1 MKKIKG
7 VCMGMDGISSVNSN
21 MMYAVNAVHFGHN
34 NLSEELIKKL
44 KQLGID
50 PSTVKSEAEARAL
63 IAQAE
68 KQQATNQPTRTQQAQ
83 VQPQIESPNVDL
95 KKLNDDIKKMG
106 DKLGIDVTTIK
117 SPKDIVDRFD
127 VTIKEFTAA
136 ASAQSNKNA
145 MASVDNNTKGVKI
158 STGAEIV
165 DKPEVVQA
173 DFKSIKDRVEELENA
188 KNAMFAGQDMLA
200 IMNRIK
206 LGI

>member
-1 MKKIKG
+1 
-7 VCMGMDGISSVNSN
+7 MGMDGISSVNAN

-50 PSTVKSEAEARAL
+50 PKTVKSEEEAKAL

-68 KQQATNQPTRTQQAQ
+68 KQQNQAQPTRTQQAQ
-83 VQPQIESPNVDL
+83 AQPQIASPNVDL

-117 SPKDIVDRFD
+117 DPNEIVDKFD
-127 VTIKEFTAA
+127 VAIKEFTVA
-136 ASAQSNKNA
+136 ASAQSNKNN
-145 MASVDNNTKGVKI
+145 MAPVENNNNAKGVKI

-173 DFKSIKDRVEELENA
+173 DFKSIKDRVEELEKA

-200 IMNRIK
+200 MMNRMA

>member
-1 MKKIKG
+1 
-7 VCMGMDGISSVNSN
+7 MGMDGISNISAN
-21 MMYAVNAVHFGHN
+21 MMYAVSAVHFGHN

-68 KQQATNQPTRTQQAQ
+68 KQQSTNQPARTQQAQ
-83 VQPQIESPNVDL
+83 VQPQFSSPNVDL
-95 KKLNDDIKKMG
+95 KKLDDDIKKMG
-106 DKLGIDVTTIK
+106 EKLGIDVKIIK
-117 SPKDIVDRFD
+117 NPNDIVDKFD
-127 VTIKEFTAA
+127 AAIKEFTVA
-136 ASAQSNKNA
+136 ASAQSNKNT
-145 MASVDNNTKGVKI
+145 MAPVENNNNAKGVKI

-165 DKPEVVQA
+165 DKPETIQA
-173 DFKSIKDRVEELENA
+173 DFKYIKDRVEELEKS

-200 IMNRIK
+200 MMNRMA

>member
-1 MKKIKG
+1 
-7 VCMGMDGISSVNSN
+7 MGMDGISNISAN

-50 PSTVKSEAEARAL
+50 PKTVKSEEEAKAL
-63 IAQAE
+63 IAQTE
-68 KQQATNQPTRTQQAQ
+68 KQQNQAQPTRTQQAQ
-83 VQPQIESPNVDL
+83 AQPQIASPNVDL

-106 DKLGIDVTTIK
+106 DKLGIDVKTIK
-117 SPKDIVDRFD
+117 DPQEIVDRFD
-127 VTIKEFTAA
+127 AAIKEFTAA
-136 ASAQSNKNA
+136 ASAQSNKSTMSA
-145 MASVDNNTKGVKI
+145 IDNNNNAKGVKI

-165 DKPEVVQA
+165 DKPEVIQA
-173 DFKSIKDRVEELENA
+173 DFKSIKDRVDELEKA

-200 IMNRIK
+200 MMNRMA